1 MHKNQGF
8 PRVNHKRVY
17 RIMKENKLTL
27 QRNLP
32 RNRRTHEGKIIT
44 DKSDLRWCSDIL
56 GIRCWDGNMIWI
68 AFILDCHDR
77 EVISYICST
86 VGITSSMIQ
95 DIILEAK
102 EQRFGDAR
110 VPKTQF
116 LSDNGPQ
123 YTAFSTIG
131 FCKSLGFEVC
141 HTPAYSPESNGMA
154 EAFVKTFKRDY
165 VYINN
170 LQCVELVMLEI
181 RKWIDDYNYFA
192 PHKGLSMCS
201 PKEFRLNELSFAV

>member
-8 PRVNHKRVY
+8 PTVNHKRVY

-44 DKSDLRWCSDIL
+44 DKSDMRWCSDIM
-56 GIRCWDGNMIWI
+56 GIRCWDGDMIWI

-102 EQRFGDAR
+102 EQRFGDAK

-131 FCKSLGFEVC
+131 FCKSLGFAVC

-170 LQCVELVMLEI
+170 LQSVEQVMLEV
-181 RKWIDDYNYFA
+181 RKWIDDYNSFA

-201 PKEFRLNELSFAV
+201 PKEFRLNELSLAV